1 MFFLHRILIYIF
13 FLIELAFLGLN
24 TVEMSFLK
32 IIGFFVVR
40 EVHYIVKE
48 CERVMS
54 RRSVCNFIH
63 VYLLNIFKLM
73 YKYECF
79 LKKILYQH

>member
-1 MFFLHRILIYIF
+1 MFFLHRILIYIY

-40 EVHYIVKE
+40 EVHYSQ
-48 CERVMS
+48 RV
-54 RRSVCNFIH
+54 
-63 VYLLNIFKLM
+63 
-73 YKYECF
+73 
-79 LKKILYQH
+79 